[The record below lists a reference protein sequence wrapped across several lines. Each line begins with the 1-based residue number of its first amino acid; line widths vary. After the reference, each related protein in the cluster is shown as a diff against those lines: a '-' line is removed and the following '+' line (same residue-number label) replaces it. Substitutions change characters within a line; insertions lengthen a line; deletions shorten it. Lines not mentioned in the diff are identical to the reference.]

1 MSIVLNIG
9 YNITLNTGNVYLI
22 TSNNNEYSKLLRQ
35 CNSHVFNTNNFSPIK
50 YDFDRS
56 ILDYFGIYFMPFR
69 YVFRRMKFSKSE
81 ANKTLIKLKYYL
93 DLELQRKRC
102 PLYER
107 KKILKKY
114 TLGRNACAISNTA
127 KIILMLLLSEKRTNI
142 FFLDYPLSP
151 DNVLTAYQVLRDQ
164 VENTEKIA
172 FVFNSFTLESS
183 VCIDKLDDRNIKSI
197 LSKRY
202 KKDT

>member
-69 YVFRRMKFSKSE
+69 YVFRRMKF
-81 ANKTLIKLKYYL
+81 
-93 DLELQRKRC
+93 
-102 PLYER
+102 
-107 KKILKKY
+107 
-114 TLGRNACAISNTA
+114 
-127 KIILMLLLSEKRTNI
+127 
-142 FFLDYPLSP
+142 
-151 DNVLTAYQVLRDQ
+151 
-164 VENTEKIA
+164 
-172 FVFNSFTLESS
+172 
-183 VCIDKLDDRNIKSI
+183 
-197 LSKRY
+197 
-202 KKDT
+202 